1 MNKFQDYFSKTISFL
16 FHPLLMPTLG
26 LLLIF
31 QSGSYLSYIPFEG
44 KRIIFSFISIGT
56 LIIPLCFLPFYT
68 YFKIISNVEIDS
80 PSQRILPLFLTC
92 IIYFCTAYLVRRI
105 PIPFINAFI
114 LGSSICVLLN
124 TLIVPWW
131 KISSHL
137 IGLGGITGLITGM
150 FLRLG
155 ADITIW
161 LVIILLISGITGFA
175 RLRLQAHT
183 PAQVYVGYFTGSVV
197 VGLSTAL
204 L

>member
-1 MNKFQDYFSKTISFL
+1 MDKFQDYFSKSISFL
-16 FHPLLMPTLG
+16 FHPLLMPSLG

-44 KRIIFSFISIGT
+44 KRIIFSFIAIGT
-56 LIIPLCFLPFYT
+56 LIVPLCFLPFYT
-68 YFKIISNVEIDS
+68 YFKIISNVEIES
-80 PSQRILPLFLTC
+80 PSQRILPLFITC

-114 LGSSICVLLN
+114 LASSICVMLN
-124 TLIVPWW
+124 AIIVTWW

-137 IGLGGITGLITGM
+137 IGLGGITGLATGM

-155 ADITIW
+155 ADISVW
-161 LVIILLISGITGFA
+161 LLIILLISGITGFA
-175 RLRLQAHT
+175 RLRLKAHT
-183 PAQVYVGYFTGSVV
+183 PAQVYAGYFTGFIVV
-197 VGLSTAL
+197 CSITSL